1 MDGVADGLRSEHG
14 VGLIESWLRDLV
26 QDLRERR
33 EAERRL
39 DAAETERLLR
49 RLLSRGS
56 LFARRRLCRSCSDA
70 RCCLSSLRFSRFLR
84 RLPSARITLLA
95 ASSIS
100 PMVGAGLAAGR
111 SLSAPATNLPINH
124 ASRWRALS
132 CISK

>member
-1 MDGVADGLRSEHG
+1 MDGVADGLRSERG

-56 LFARRRLCRSCSDA
+56 LFARRRICRSCSDA

-84 RLPSARITLLA
+84 RLSSARITLLA
-95 ASSIS
+95 ASPSCS
-100 PMVGAGLAAGR
+100 KVGAGLEAGGG
-111 SLSAPATNLPINH
+111 LPAPATNLPINH